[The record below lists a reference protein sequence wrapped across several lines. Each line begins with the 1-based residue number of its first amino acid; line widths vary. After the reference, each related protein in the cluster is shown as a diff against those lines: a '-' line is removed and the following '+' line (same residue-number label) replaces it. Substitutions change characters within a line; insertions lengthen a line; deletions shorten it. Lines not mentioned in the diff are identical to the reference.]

1 MTDQIGNTIAKI
13 DNYLKM
19 GGLFNPESM
28 EHHKVSDLLLE
39 CRNELER
46 MADKCDKQAMVI
58 RRVYVDHWPNQWFAW
73 NGYGERDQ
81 NGLPQY
87 IEVVPAHGVGWT
99 QVYEKTDRTISME
112 GS

>member
-1 MTDQIGNTIAKI
+1 MDKTINKI
-13 DNYLKM
+13 NNYLQM
-19 GGLFNPESM
+19 GGMFNPELI

-46 MADKCDKQAMVI
+46 LAEKCDKQAMVI
-58 RRVYVDHWPNQWFAW
+58 RRIYVDQFPNTWFAW
-73 NGYGERDQ
+73 HGYGPRDQ

-87 IEVVPAHGVGWT
+87 IEVVPAYGVDWT
-99 QVYEKTDRTISME
+99 QVYEKTDRSIGGM